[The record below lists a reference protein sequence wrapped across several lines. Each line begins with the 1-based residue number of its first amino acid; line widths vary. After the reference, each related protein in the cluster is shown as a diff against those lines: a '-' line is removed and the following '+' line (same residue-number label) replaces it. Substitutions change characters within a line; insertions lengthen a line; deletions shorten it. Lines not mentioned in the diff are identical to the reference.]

1 MLKLCVDVE
10 VVCVCVD
17 VEVVCLN
24 RLSVLKKD
32 YVCLSVFCFGECT
45 VRWSVVCLS
54 DDQIRHIMVLANV
67 ATVAGFGVAHCSD
80 HF

>member
-1 MLKLCVDVE
+1 M
-10 VVCVCVD
+10 
-17 VEVVCLN
+17 
-24 RLSVLKKD
+24 LKKD

-54 DDQIRHIMVLANV
+54 DDQIRHIMVLVSV